1 MWIFLYFGRIV
12 DCGKK
17 LVITEGLG
25 INRMSGILLE
35 AVALEGRNDRLKGYC
50 DCGCKGIA
58 GMDGEAM
65 PADCGDA
72 VLEEYIC
79 GT

>member
-1 MWIFLYFGRIV
+1 MWIFLYFGRIG

-50 DCGCKGIA
+50 DCGCKGMRVWMA
-58 GMDGEAM
+58 KLCRENCRLHVVE
-65 PADCGDA
+65 P
-72 VLEEYIC
+72 
-79 GT
+79 

>member
-1 MWIFLYFGRIV
+1 
-12 DCGKK
+12 
-17 LVITEGLG
+17 
-25 INRMSGILLE
+25 MSGILLE

>member
-1 MWIFLYFGRIV
+1 MWIFLYFGRIG

-35 AVALEGRNDRLKGYC
+35 AVALEGR
-50 DCGCKGIA
+50 GIA
-58 GMDGEAM
+58 TVAARGLRVWMAKLC
-65 PADCGDA
+65 PRIA
-72 VLEEYIC
+72 
-79 GT
+79 GTRF